1 MNATRLIGIV
11 LGMAAGAGLGYFIS
25 QRTLFGSFRLELY
38 VLGGAVIGAVLG
50 LMVKPATGAGK
61 RQADPEQT
69 SEGGE
74 DGGN

>member
-38 VLGGAVIGAVLG
+38 VLGGAVVGAVLG
-50 LMVKPATGAGK
+50 LMVKPSKKMADRPEDG
-61 RQADPEQT
+61 ADPSAE
-69 SEGGE
+69 SEE
-74 DGGN
+74 D